1 MIRYVIDASAA
12 AEYLLRTPLGLKLA
26 DLMAGAFI
34 LAPALLDVEVLSVLR
49 RAVLRQQLE
58 EQHARVALEDLRDWP
73 IDRIAHTALLREA
86 WQHRH
91 NVSAY
96 DAFYVAA
103 ARLYDASLLT
113 VDGPLT
119 RAPTRGIVVQN
130 IRMA

>member
-26 DLMAGAFI
+26 DLIAGAFI

-49 RAVLRQQLE
+49 RAVLRQQLT
-58 EQHARVALEDLRDWP
+58 EQRASLALEDLLAWP
-73 IDRIAHTALLREA
+73 IDRIAHPALLREA

-103 ARLYDASLLT
+103 ARIYDASLLT
-113 VDGPLT
+113 TDGPLT
-119 RAPTRGIVVQN
+119 RAPALGIVVQN

>member
-1 MIRYVIDASAA
+1 VIRYAIDASAA

-49 RAVLRQQLE
+49 RAVLRQQLAAE
-58 EQHARVALEDLRDWP
+58 RAELALADLLAWP
-73 IDRIAHTALLREA
+73 MERIAHTALLREA
-86 WQHRH
+86 WRHRH

-113 VDGPLT
+113 ADGPLT
-119 RAPTRGIVVQN
+119 RAPALGIVVQN
-130 IRMA
+130 IRIA